1 MYDGRTNPG
10 RNDECWCGS
19 GKKYKKCHLA
29 FDERL
34 QSMYEQGFELPERA
48 SLKSAADIEGIKR
61 SAAINIGVLDY
72 VAERIGPGT
81 TTEEVDRWV
90 HDYTV
95 EHGGIPADLGYEG
108 YPKSVCTSIN
118 DVVCHGIPS
127 EDDVLREG
135 DIVNVDCSTILD
147 GYYSDSSR
155 MFCIGAVS
163 PERQRLVD
171 ETKKAMEAGLAAIEP
186 WGLLGDVGA
195 AVNAYAKAQGFS
207 VVREFGGHGIGFD
220 FHEDPFV
227 SHVSEPGTGMV
238 LVPGPRVHHRAH
250 GERRRGAHRHE
261 RSERLDRAHRRRQRH
276 RPVGSAGRHHRGRL
290 RVAELVGYSVSRKA
304 LRNASSPEKHGI
316 AGENVFF
323 GR

>member
-34 QSMYEQGFELPERA
+34 QSMYEQGFELPDRA

-61 SAAINIGVLDY
+61 SATINIGVLDY

-95 EHGGIPADLGYEG
+95 EHGGIPADLNYEG

-155 MFCIGAVS
+155 MFRIGEVS
-163 PERQRLVD
+163 PERARLVD
-171 ETKKAMEAGLAAIEP
+171 ETKKAMEAGGPFPLHLA
-186 WGLLGDVGA
+186 LLLQVCCRI
-195 AVNAYAKAQGFS
+195 KC
-207 VVREFGGHGIGFD
+207 I
-220 FHEDPFV
+220 
-227 SHVSEPGTGMV
+227 
-238 LVPGPRVHHRAH
+238 
-250 GERRRGAHRHE
+250 
-261 RSERLDRAHRRRQRH
+261 
-276 RPVGSAGRHHRGRL
+276 
-290 RVAELVGYSVSRKA
+290 
-304 LRNASSPEKHGI
+304 
-316 AGENVFF
+316 
-323 GR
+323 